1 MKKTNFILAIIGM
14 LVIAGVAMTAI
25 IMTNRSNNEDRFSVN
40 GSGVV
45 YAKADIANIS
55 VGFSTGLKA
64 EAAEASKESADKM
77 NAIIDTLKDLG
88 VEEKDI
94 KTTDYVLNPV
104 YNWTEKDGRV
114 LKGYEVSQNVNV
126 KVRDLEKI
134 GEVISR
140 SAEKGA
146 NQVGNV
152 SFSID
157 DEYELKNQAREMAI
171 SKAKEK
177 ANLMAAQAG
186 MTLGKVKSVIESSGD
201 YNYPVPMYANAKL
214 EMSDE
219 VLGRGGEIS
228 VSNIQSGQN
237 EIRVEVTLIYEV
249 K

>member
-1 MKKTNFILAIIGM
+1 MGTFH
-14 LVIAGVAMTAI
+14 
-25 IMTNRSNNEDRFSVN
+25 
-40 GSGVV
+40 
-45 YAKADIANIS
+45 
-55 VGFSTGLKA
+55 
-64 EAAEASKESADKM
+64 
-77 NAIIDTLKDLG
+77 
-88 VEEKDI
+88 
-94 KTTDYVLNPV
+94 
-104 YNWTEKDGRV
+104 
-114 LKGYEVSQNVNV
+114 EVSQNVNV

-171 SKAKEK
+171 NKAKEK

-219 VLGRGGEIS
+219 VLGRGGETS